1 MNPANRAVALLL
13 LAVSIS
19 LLLPGLLQPVI
30 TIRGLLEPDGMAELA
45 PQILRDGIS
54 DETIAKLKPMLNPLV
69 AGLLETQPGGI
80 KGAIVSQ
87 LGGDLGTRIKAAGPI
102 EAYLQTRSIIG
113 SIQHLFEVRSTT
125 AAILVLL
132 FSVIVPFGKALL
144 VLVAVFRTDPVARA
158 KTLHFVEMIAKWSMA
173 DVFAV
178 ALFIAFLAAQA
189 SQTPPGPD
197 QPPPLVTFTAVFG
210 PGFYWFAGYCLFSL
224 FSQQITTRALLRE
237 T

>member
-1 MNPANRAVALLL
+1 MNRPVALLL
-13 LAVSIS
+13 LIISIA
-19 LLLPGLLQPVI
+19 LLVPGLLQPVI
-30 TIRGLLEPDGMAELA
+30 TIRGMLEPDGMAELA
-45 PQILRDGIS
+45 PQILREGIS
-54 DETIAKLKPMLNPLV
+54 DETVAKLKPMLNPLV
-69 AGLLETQPGGI
+69 ATLLEGQPGGI

-87 LGGDLGTRIKAAGPI
+87 LGGDLGTRIKAAGQI

-113 SIQHLFEVRSTT
+113 SIQHLYEVRSTT
-125 AAILVLL
+125 AATLVLL

-144 VLVAVFRTDPVARA
+144 VLLAVFRTDAAARA
-158 KTLHFVEMIAKWSMA
+158 QTLRFVEIIAKWSMA

-210 PGFYWFAGYCLFSL
+210 PGFYWFAAYCLFSL
-224 FSQQITTRALLRE
+224 FSQQLTTHVLQRAASA
-237 T
+237 